1 MIQNL
6 QIKRREK
13 LKLKMEQSN
22 NLSEFSLIFKYAL
35 KDLSRNYK
43 KLSSIIVTLFI
54 SLFILSAIFTIED
67 SLKKELND
75 NAKALL
81 GGDLEID
88 YNRNQG
94 NLRLV
99 DRVKE
104 FSTISQMIEFSTM
117 VSTTNREKNKSLF
130 TRIKTVDTKYPLYGT
145 VEYEPVGAFDRM
157 HNEANTVLINQ
168 SLSKNL
174 NLKINDQVNVQ
185 DQLFTVIG
193 IVKSVPD
200 VSGFVAFGDWA
211 LAGEQTLEILKL
223 NGIGSFL
230 NYEYK
235 VKFNENDDPKKI
247 KQRIESIFKEDQK
260 VKLRYPENS
269 ASGLKRI
276 INNFSQFLSLVSISA
291 MLIAGIGI
299 ANTLLSFINQ
309 NNMSI
314 AVRKAVGFYSGN
326 IKTLYYL
333 QLLILLFVIT
343 ALAYGFSFLIVPIVD
358 QYLSDGLGLNILPLF
373 SFVNFVKIFLVG
385 LLVLVI
391 FSIPTINSIDQIK
404 ASNLFRNVFQNL
416 EFYYT
421 KKSIAF
427 SLILLSI
434 LVLIFSLGSE
444 NPTYS
449 LGYFAAFFLCL
460 GVFFLLSKLI
470 IFFLKKYKST
480 QIISLKVS
488 IKNITQSKSITPIT
502 VMSLGLGVTLLLTL
516 ALVGTNFK
524 REIAKSI
531 PDIAPDYFF
540 VGIQK
545 GERDIFETNIFNMDP
560 KAKIEVVPMVSS
572 GIIKINGVNPNTYI
586 KSDNDSYWVIGSD
599 RRSSWVDEVPKDNPL
614 TDGEWWDLTKPN
626 KLQISL
632 DAKVARDFKINLGDV
647 FTLNIYGRE
656 IEGNIV
662 NFREVN
668 YRDLSINFAMLF
680 NPQFANNIP
689 HEYLATAKF
698 DNIEKFNEISMLETL
713 PSLSMIKIADYLNK
727 VTSVLNKV
735 FIAVTLI
742 SAITIVIGLIV
753 ISSAIMVQGKVKEFQ
768 NLVFK
773 ILGFSKKDIILS
785 SIIEFIIIFKS
796 VILIAIFFAVI
807 ASKFIMENIFELIW
821 KFDFDVLIKLSFSIG
836 FVTLILIMLTNL
848 KYLNPKVYPI
858 IRNQ

>member
-1 MIQNL
+1 M
-6 QIKRREK
+6 EK
-13 LKLKMEQSN
+13 LNNSSKL
-22 NLSEFSLIFKYAL
+22 SLIFKYAL

-43 KLSSIIVTLFI
+43 KISSIIVTLFI

-75 NAKALL
+75 NAKVLL

-94 NLRLV
+94 DLNLV
-99 DRVKE
+99 NKVKE
-104 FSTISQMIEFSTM
+104 FSTVSQMIEFSTM
-117 VSTTNREKNKSLF
+117 LSTTGREKNKSLF
-130 TRIKTVDTKYPLYGT
+130 TRIKTVDEKYPLYGE
-145 VEYEPVGAFDRM
+145 VVYEPEDAYERM
-157 HNEANTVLINQ
+157 QKETKTILINE
-168 SLSKNL
+168 SLSKT
-174 NLKINDQVNVQ
+174 LKIRINDKVKVQ
-185 DQLFTVIG
+185 DQIFIVVG
-193 IVKSVPD
+193 IIKSVPD

-211 LAGEQTLEILKL
+211 LAGKQTLEILKL

-235 VKFNENDDPKKI
+235 VKFKPGDDPEKIESKI
-247 KQRIESIFKEDQK
+247 KDIFKDDQK
-260 VKLRYPENS
+260 VKLRFPENS

-333 QLLILLFVIT
+333 QLLILLFIITVIS
-343 ALAYGFSFLIVPIVD
+343 YGSSFLIVPIAD
-358 QYLSDGLGLNILPLF
+358 KYLSDGLGLNVYPKF
-373 SFVNFVKIFLVG
+373 SLINFIKIFIVG
-385 LLVLVI
+385 LLILII
-391 FSIPTINSIDQIK
+391 FSIPTISSIDQVK

-416 EFYYT
+416 QFYYS
-421 KKSIAF
+421 KKSVILSF
-427 SLILLSI
+427 ILLSF
-434 LVLIFSLGSE
+434 LVLLFTLGSE
-444 NPTYS
+444 RPSYS
-449 LGYFAAFFLCL
+449 LGYFLAFFVCL
-460 GVFFLLSKLI
+460 IVFFLLSKFI
-470 IFFLKKYKST
+470 IYLLKKFNFISN
-480 QIISLKVS
+480 ISLKVS
-488 IKNITQSKSITPIT
+488 IKNITQTKSITPIT
-502 VMSLGLGVTLLLTL
+502 IMSLGLGVTLLLTL

-524 REIAKSI
+524 REISRSI

-545 GERDIFETNIFNMDP
+545 GEKKKFEQGVYKMNPDANIE
-560 KAKIEVVPMVSS
+560 IVPMVSS
-572 GIIKINGVNPNTYI
+572 GIVKINGVSPNSYI
-586 KSDNDSYWVIGSD
+586 KPDNDSYWVIGSE
-599 RRSSWVDEVPKDNPL
+599 RRSSWVENIPKDNPIL
-614 TDGEWWDLTKPN
+614 KGEWWDLSKPN
-626 KLQISL
+626 QLQISL
-632 DAKVARDFKINLGDV
+632 DAKVAKDFNIELGDI

-656 IEGNIV
+656 IDGEIV
-662 NFREVN
+662 NFREVD

-680 NPQFANNIP
+680 NPQFAKKIP

-698 DNIEKFNEISMLETL
+698 KNLDNFDETKMLEVL

-742 SAITIVIGLIV
+742 SGVTIVIGLIV
-753 ISSAIMVQGKVKEFQ
+753 ISSAIMVQGKVKEYQ

-773 ILGFSKKDIILS
+773 ILGFSKKEIIFS
-785 SIIEFIIIFKS
+785 SLIEFIIIFIS

-807 ASKFIMENIFELIW
+807 GSKFIMENIFELVW
-821 KFDFDVLIKLSFSIG
+821 QLDFKVLIYLGASIG
-836 FVTLILIMLTNL
+836 IVTLILIMLTNL
-848 KYLNPKVYPI
+848 KYLSPKVYPL

>member
-1 MIQNL
+1 M
-6 QIKRREK
+6 EK
-13 LKLKMEQSN
+13 LN
-22 NLSEFSLIFKYAL
+22 NPSELSLIFKYAL

-43 KLSSIIVTLFI
+43 KISSIIVTLFI

-75 NAKALL
+75 NAKVLL

-94 NLRLV
+94 DLNLV
-99 DRVKE
+99 NKVKE
-104 FSTISQMIEFSTM
+104 FSTVSQMIEFSTM
-117 VSTTNREKNKSLF
+117 LSTTGREKNKSLF
-130 TRIKTVDTKYPLYGT
+130 TRIKTVDEKYPLYGE
-145 VEYEPVGAFDRM
+145 VVYEPEEAYERM
-157 HNEANTVLINQ
+157 QKEPKTILINE
-168 SLSKNL
+168 SLSKTL
-174 NLKINDQVNVQ
+174 KIKINDKVKVQ
-185 DQLFTVIG
+185 DQSFIVVG
-193 IVKSVPD
+193 IIKSVPD

-211 LAGEQTLEILKL
+211 LAGKQTLEILKL

-235 VKFNENDDPKKI
+235 VKFKPSDDPEKIESKI
-247 KQRIESIFKEDQK
+247 KDIFKDDQK
-260 VKLRYPENS
+260 VKLRFPENS

-333 QLLILLFVIT
+333 QLLILLFIITVIS
-343 ALAYGFSFLIVPIVD
+343 YGSSFLIVPIAD
-358 QYLSDGLGLNILPLF
+358 KYLSDGLGLNVYPKF
-373 SFVNFVKIFLVG
+373 SLINFIKIFIVG
-385 LLVLVI
+385 LLVLII
-391 FSIPTINSIDQIK
+391 FSIPTISSIDQVK

-416 EFYYT
+416 QFYYS
-421 KKSIAF
+421 KKSVILSF
-427 SLILLSI
+427 ILLSF
-434 LVLIFSLGSE
+434 LVLLFTLGSE
-444 NPTYS
+444 RPSYS
-449 LGYFAAFFLCL
+449 LGYFLAFFVCL
-460 GVFFLLSKLI
+460 IVFFLLSKI
-470 IFFLKKYKST
+470 IIYLLKKFNFISN
-480 QIISLKVS
+480 ISLKVS
-488 IKNITQSKSITPIT
+488 IKNITQTKSITPIT
-502 VMSLGLGVTLLLTL
+502 IMSLGLGVTLLLTL

-524 REIAKSI
+524 REIARSI

-545 GERDIFETNIFNMDP
+545 GEKKKFEQGVYKMNPDANIE
-560 KAKIEVVPMVSS
+560 IVPMVSS
-572 GIIKINGVNPNTYI
+572 GIVKINGVNPNSYI
-586 KSDNDSYWVIGSD
+586 KPDNDSYWVIGSE
-599 RRSSWVDEVPKDNPL
+599 RRSSWVENIPKDNPIL
-614 TDGEWWDLTKPN
+614 KGEWWDLSKPN
-626 KLQISL
+626 QLQISL
-632 DAKVARDFKINLGDV
+632 DAKVAKDFNIELGDI

-656 IEGNIV
+656 IDGEIV
-662 NFREVN
+662 NFREVD

-680 NPQFANNIP
+680 NPQFAKKIP

-698 DNIEKFNEISMLETL
+698 KNPDNFDETKMLEVL

-742 SAITIVIGLIV
+742 SGVTIVIGLIV
-753 ISSAIMVQGKVKEFQ
+753 ISSAIMVQGKVKEYQ

-773 ILGFSKKDIILS
+773 ILGFSKKEIIFS
-785 SIIEFIIIFKS
+785 SLIEFIIIFMS

-807 ASKFIMENIFELIW
+807 GSKFIMENIFELVW
-821 KFDFDVLIKLSFSIG
+821 QFDFKVLIYLGASIG
-836 FVTLILIMLTNL
+836 IVTLVLIMLTNL
-848 KYLNPKVYPI
+848 KYLSPKVYPL

>member
-1 MIQNL
+1 M
-6 QIKRREK
+6 EK
-13 LKLKMEQSN
+13 LN
-22 NLSEFSLIFKYAL
+22 NPSEFNLIIKYAL

-43 KLSSIIVTLFI
+43 KLTSIIVTLFI

-88 YNRNQG
+88 YNRNEG
-94 NLRLV
+94 SLKLV
-99 DRVKE
+99 NQVKE
-104 FSTISQMIEFSTM
+104 FATVSQMIEFSTM
-117 VSTTNREKNKSLF
+117 ISTIGRDKNKSLF
-130 TRIKTVDTKYPLYGT
+130 TRIKTVDTKYPLYGS
-145 VEYEPVGAFDRM
+145 VDYEPAGAFDRM
-157 HNEANTVLINQ
+157 HNEPNTLLINE

-174 NLKINDQVNVQ
+174 NLKINEKIKVQ
-185 DQLFTVIG
+185 NQLFTIIG

-211 LAGEQTLEILKL
+211 LAGNQTLEILKL

-235 VKFNENDDPKKI
+235 IKFNETDDAGKIEKKI
-247 KQRIESIFKEDQK
+247 ENIFKDDQK

-333 QLLILLFVIT
+333 QLFILLLVIT
-343 ALAYGFSFLIVPIVD
+343 TFAYGSSFLIVPFVD
-358 QYLSDGLGLNILPLF
+358 QYLSDGLGLNVSPVF
-373 SFVNFVKIFLVG
+373 SIINFIKIFLVG
-385 LLVLVI
+385 LLVLII
-391 FSIPTINSIDQIK
+391 FSIPTISSIDQVK

-416 EFYYT
+416 EFYYS
-421 KKSIAF
+421 KKSTAL

-434 LVLIFSLGSE
+434 LVLLFSFGSE
-444 NPTYS
+444 RPIYS
-449 LGYFAAFFLCL
+449 LGYFVAFFVCL
-460 GVFFLLSKLI
+460 IVFFLLSKI
-470 IFFLKKYKST
+470 IIYFLKKFKST
-480 QIISLKVS
+480 SNISLKVS
-488 IKNITQSKSITPIT
+488 IKNITQTKSITPIT
-502 VMSLGLGVTLLLTL
+502 IMSLGLGVTLLLTL
-516 ALVGTNFK
+516 ALVGTNFQ

-545 GERDIFETNIFNMDP
+545 GEKEIFEKNILNMDAN
-560 KAKIEVVPMVSS
+560 AKIEVVPMVSS
-572 GIIKINGVNPNTYI
+572 GIIKINGINPNTYI
-586 KSDNDSYWVIGSD
+586 KPDNDSYWVIGSD
-599 RRSSWVDEVPKDNPL
+599 RRSSWVDEVPEDNPL
-614 TDGEWWDLTKPN
+614 TEGKWWDITKPN

-632 DAKVARDFKINLGDV
+632 DAEVAKNLNIKLGDV

-656 IEGNIV
+656 IDGEIV
-662 NFREVN
+662 NFRTVD

-698 DNIEKFNEISMLETL
+698 ETIEKFDETSMLDVL

-727 VTSVLNKV
+727 VTDVLNKV

-742 SAITIVIGLIV
+742 SAVTIIIGLIV
-753 ISSAIMVQGKVKEFQ
+753 ISSAIMVQGKVKEYQ

-773 ILGFSKKDIILS
+773 ILGFSKKEVILS
-785 SIIEFIIIFKS
+785 SLIEFLIIFNS
-796 VILIAIFFAVI
+796 VILIATFFAVT
-807 ASKFIMENIFELIW
+807 ASKFIMENIFELVW
-821 KFDFDVLIKLSFSIG
+821 AFDFKVLFNLGLSIG
-836 FVTLILIMLTNL
+836 LVTLALIMITNL
-848 KYLNPKVYPI
+848 KYLNPKVYPM

>member
-1 MIQNL
+1 M
-6 QIKRREK
+6 EK
-13 LKLKMEQSN
+13 LN
-22 NLSEFSLIFKYAL
+22 NPSELNLIFKYAL

-43 KLSSIIVTLFI
+43 KLSSIIITLFI

-88 YNRNQG
+88 YNRNEG
-94 NLRLV
+94 NLELV
-99 DRVKE
+99 NQVKE
-104 FSTISQMIEFSTM
+104 FATISQMIEFSTM
-117 VSTTNREKNKSLF
+117 VSTIDRDKNKSLF
-130 TRIKTVDTKYPLYGT
+130 TRIKTVDTKYPLYGK
-145 VEYEPVGAFDRM
+145 VDYEPAGAFDRM
-157 HNEANTVLINQ
+157 HNEPNTLLINE

-174 NLKINDQVNVQ
+174 NLKIDDKIKVQ
-185 DQLFTVIG
+185 NQLFTIIG

-211 LAGEQTLEILKL
+211 LAGDQTLEILKL

-235 VKFNENDDPKKI
+235 VKFNETDDAGKIEKKI
-247 KQRIESIFKEDQK
+247 ENIFKDDQK

-333 QLLILLFVIT
+333 QLLILLLVIT
-343 ALAYGFSFLIVPIVD
+343 TLAYGSSFLIVPFVD
-358 QYLSDGLGLNILPLF
+358 QYLSDGLGLNVSPVF
-373 SFVNFVKIFLVG
+373 SFFNFIKIFLVG

-391 FSIPTINSIDQIK
+391 FSIPTISSIDQVK

-416 EFYYT
+416 EFYYS
-421 KKSIAF
+421 KKSTAL

-434 LVLIFSLGSE
+434 LVLLFSFGSE
-444 NPTYS
+444 RPIYS
-449 LGYFAAFFLCL
+449 IGYFVAFFVCL
-460 GVFFLLSKLI
+460 IVFFLLSKI
-470 IFFLKKYKST
+470 IIYFLKKFKST
-480 QIISLKVS
+480 SNISLKVS
-488 IKNITQSKSITPIT
+488 IKNITQTKSITPIT
-502 VMSLGLGVTLLLTL
+502 IMSLGLGVTLLLTL
-516 ALVGTNFK
+516 ALVGTNFQ

-545 GERDIFETNIFNMDP
+545 GEKEIFEKNILNMDSN
-560 KAKIEVVPMVSS
+560 AKIEVVPMVSS

-586 KSDNDSYWVIGSD
+586 QPDNNSYWVIGSD
-599 RRSSWVDEVPKDNPL
+599 RRSSWVDEVPEDNPI
-614 TDGEWWDLTKPN
+614 TEGEWWDLTKPN

-632 DAKVARDFKINLGDV
+632 DAQVAKDLNIKLGDV

-656 IEGNIV
+656 IDGEIV
-662 NFREVN
+662 NFRAVD

-698 DNIEKFNEISMLETL
+698 DLIEKFDETSMLEVL

-727 VTSVLNKV
+727 VTDVLNKV

-742 SAITIVIGLIV
+742 SAVTIIIGLIV
-753 ISSAIMVQGKVKEFQ
+753 ISSAIMVQGKVKEYQ

-773 ILGFSKKDIILS
+773 ILGFSKKEVILS
-785 SIIEFIIIFKS
+785 SLIEFIIIFKS
-796 VILIAIFFAVI
+796 VILIAVLFAVI
-807 ASKFIMENIFELIW
+807 ASKFIMENIFELVW
-821 KFDFDVLIKLSFSIG
+821 AFDFKVLIYLGFSIG
-836 FVTLILIMLTNL
+836 SVTLFLIMLTNL
-848 KYLNPKVYPI
+848 KYLNPKVYPL

>member
-1 MIQNL
+1 M
-6 QIKRREK
+6 EK
-13 LKLKMEQSN
+13 LN
-22 NLSEFSLIFKYAL
+22 NPSELNLIFRYAL

-88 YNRNQG
+88 YNRNKG
-94 NLRLV
+94 NLELV
-99 DRVKE
+99 DKVKE
-104 FSTISQMIEFSTM
+104 FATISQMIEFSTM

-130 TRIKTVDTKYPLYGT
+130 TRIKTVDTKYPLYGD
-145 VEYEPVGAFDRM
+145 VNYEPAGAFDRM
-157 HNEANTVLINQ
+157 HNEPNTLLINE

-174 NLKINDQVNVQ
+174 KLKINDKIKVQ
-185 DQLFTVIG
+185 NQLFTIIG

-235 VKFNENDDPKKI
+235 VKFDPTADADKLEKKI
-247 KQRIESIFKEDQK
+247 ENIFKDDQK

-326 IKTLYYL
+326 IKTLYYV
-333 QLLILLFVIT
+333 QLLILLLVIT
-343 ALAYGFSFLIVPIVD
+343 TFAYGSSFLIVPVVD
-358 QYLSDGLGLNILPLF
+358 QYLSDGLGLNVSPVF
-373 SFVNFVKIFLVG
+373 SVLNFIKIFLVG

-391 FSIPTINSIDQIK
+391 FSIPTISSIDQVK

-416 EFYYT
+416 EFYYS
-421 KKSIAF
+421 KKSITL

-434 LVLIFSLGSE
+434 LVLLFSFGSE
-444 NPTYS
+444 RPIYS
-449 LGYFAAFFLCL
+449 LGYFVAFFVCL
-460 GVFFLLSKLI
+460 IVFFLLSKI
-470 IFFLKKYKST
+470 IIYFLKKFKST
-480 QIISLKVS
+480 SNISLKVS
-488 IKNITQSKSITPIT
+488 IKNITQTKSITPIT
-502 VMSLGLGVTLLLTL
+502 IMSLGLGVTLLLTL
-516 ALVGTNFK
+516 ALVGTNFQ

-545 GERDIFETNIFNMDP
+545 GERKIFEENILKMDAN
-560 KAKIEVVPMVSS
+560 AKIEVVPMVSS

-586 KSDNDSYWVIGSD
+586 KPDNDSYWVIGSD
-599 RRSSWVDEVPKDNPL
+599 RRSSWVDDVPEDNPL
-614 TDGEWWDLTKPN
+614 TEGEWWDLTKPN
-626 KLQISL
+626 QLQISL
-632 DAKVARDFKINLGDV
+632 DAEVAKNLNIKLGDV

-656 IEGNIV
+656 INGEIV
-662 NFREVN
+662 NFRAVD

-698 DNIEKFNEISMLETL
+698 EMIDKFDETSMLEVL

-727 VTSVLNKV
+727 VTDVLNKV

-742 SAITIVIGLIV
+742 SAVTIIIGLIV
-753 ISSAIMVQGKVKEFQ
+753 ISSAIMVQGKVKEYQ

-773 ILGFSKKDIILS
+773 ILGFSKKEVVLS
-785 SIIEFIIIFKS
+785 SLIEFVIIFKS

-807 ASKFIMENIFELIW
+807 ASKFIMENIFELVW
-821 KFDFDVLIKLSFSIG
+821 AFDFKVLFNLGLSIG
-836 FVTLILIMLTNL
+836 FVTLALIMITNL
-848 KYLNPKVYPI
+848 KYLNPKVYPL

>member
-1 MIQNL
+1 M
-6 QIKRREK
+6 EK
-13 LKLKMEQSN
+13 LN
-22 NLSEFSLIFKYAL
+22 NPSEFNLIIKYAF

-43 KLSSIIVTLFI
+43 KLSSIIITLFI

-75 NAKALL
+75 NAKSLL

-88 YNRNQG
+88 YNRNEG
-94 NLRLV
+94 NLELV
-99 DRVKE
+99 NQVKE
-104 FSTISQMIEFSTM
+104 FTTISQMIEFSTM
-117 VSTTNREKNKSLF
+117 VSTIDREKNKSLF
-130 TRIKTVDTKYPLYGT
+130 TRIKTVDTKYPLYGS
-145 VEYEPVGAFDRM
+145 VDYEPTGAFDRM
-157 HNEANTVLINQ
+157 HNEPNTLLINE

-174 NLKINDQVNVQ
+174 NLKINEKIKVQ
-185 DQLFTVIG
+185 DQLFTIIG

-211 LAGEQTLEILKL
+211 LAGDQTLEILKL

-235 VKFNENDDPKKI
+235 VKFNETDDVDKLEKKI
-247 KQRIESIFKEDQK
+247 ENIFKDDQK
-260 VKLRYPENS
+260 VTLRYPENS

-333 QLLILLFVIT
+333 QLLILLLVIT
-343 ALAYGFSFLIVPIVD
+343 TFAYGSSFLIVPIVD
-358 QYLSDGLGLNILPLF
+358 QYLSDGLGLNVSPVFSIL
-373 SFVNFVKIFLVG
+373 NFIKIFLVG

-391 FSIPTINSIDQIK
+391 FSIPTISSIDQVK

-416 EFYYT
+416 EFYYS
-421 KKSIAF
+421 KKSTAL

-434 LVLIFSLGSE
+434 LVLLFSFGSE
-444 NPTYS
+444 RPIYS
-449 LGYFAAFFLCL
+449 LGYFVAFFVCL
-460 GVFFLLSKLI
+460 IVFFLLSKVI
-470 IFFLKKYKST
+470 IYFLKRFKST
-480 QIISLKVS
+480 SNISLKVS
-488 IKNITQSKSITPIT
+488 IKNITQTKSITPIT
-502 VMSLGLGVTLLLTL
+502 IMSLGLGVTLLLTL
-516 ALVGTNFK
+516 ALVGTNFQ

-545 GERDIFETNIFNMDP
+545 GEKEIFEKNIMNMDTN
-560 KAKIEVVPMVSS
+560 AKIEVVPMVSS
-572 GIIKINGVNPNTYI
+572 GIIKINGINPNTYI
-586 KSDNDSYWVIGSD
+586 EPDNDSFWVIESD
-599 RRSSWVDEVPKDNPL
+599 RRSSWTDEVPEDNPL
-614 TDGEWWDLTKPN
+614 TEGKWWDLAKPN
-626 KLQISL
+626 QLQISL
-632 DAKVARDFKINLGDV
+632 DAEVAKNLNIKLGDV

-656 IEGNIV
+656 IEGEIV
-662 NFREVN
+662 NFRAVD

-698 DNIEKFNEISMLETL
+698 ETIEKFDETSMLEVL

-727 VTSVLNKV
+727 VTDVLNKV

-742 SAITIVIGLIV
+742 SAVTIIIGLIV
-753 ISSAIMVQGKVKEFQ
+753 ISSAIMVQGKVKEYQ

-773 ILGFSKKDIILS
+773 ILGFSKKEVILS
-785 SIIEFIIIFKS
+785 SLIEFIIIFKS

-807 ASKFIMENIFELIW
+807 ASKFIMENIFELVW
-821 KFDFDVLIKLSFSIG
+821 AFDFKVLFNLGLSIG
-836 FVTLILIMLTNL
+836 LVTLALIMITNL
-848 KYLNPKVYPI
+848 KYLSPKVYPL

>member
-1 MIQNL
+1 M
-6 QIKRREK
+6 EK
-13 LKLKMEQSN
+13 LN
-22 NLSEFSLIFKYAL
+22 NPSELNLIFRYAL

-88 YNRNQG
+88 YNRNKG
-94 NLRLV
+94 NLELV
-99 DRVKE
+99 DKVKE
-104 FSTISQMIEFSTM
+104 FATISQMIEFSTM

-130 TRIKTVDTKYPLYGT
+130 TRIKTVDTKYPLYGD
-145 VEYEPVGAFDRM
+145 VNYEPAGAFDRM
-157 HNEANTVLINQ
+157 HNEPNTLLINE

-174 NLKINDQVNVQ
+174 NLKINEKIKVQ
-185 DQLFTVIG
+185 NQLFTIIG

-235 VKFNENDDPKKI
+235 VKFDPTADADKLEKKI
-247 KQRIESIFKEDQK
+247 ENIFKDDQK

-333 QLLILLFVIT
+333 QLLILLLVIT
-343 ALAYGFSFLIVPIVD
+343 TFAYGSSFLIVPVVD
-358 QYLSDGLGLNILPLF
+358 QYLSDGLGLNVSPVF
-373 SFVNFVKIFLVG
+373 SVLNFIKIFLVG

-391 FSIPTINSIDQIK
+391 FSIPTISSIDQVK

-416 EFYYT
+416 EFYYS
-421 KKSIAF
+421 KKSITL

-434 LVLIFSLGSE
+434 LVLLFSFGSE
-444 NPTYS
+444 RPIYS
-449 LGYFAAFFLCL
+449 LGYFVAFFVCL
-460 GVFFLLSKLI
+460 IVFFLLSKI
-470 IFFLKKYKST
+470 IIYFLKKFKST
-480 QIISLKVS
+480 SNISLKVS
-488 IKNITQSKSITPIT
+488 IKNITQTKSITPIT
-502 VMSLGLGVTLLLTL
+502 IMSLGLGVTLLLTL
-516 ALVGTNFK
+516 ALVGTNFQ

-545 GERDIFETNIFNMDP
+545 GEKKIFEENILKMDAN
-560 KAKIEVVPMVSS
+560 AKIEVVPMVSS

-586 KSDNDSYWVIGSD
+586 KPDNDSYWVIGSD
-599 RRSSWVDEVPKDNPL
+599 RRSSWVDDIPEDNPL
-614 TDGEWWDLTKPN
+614 TEGEWWDLTKPN

-632 DAKVARDFKINLGDV
+632 DAEVANNLNIKLGDV

-656 IEGNIV
+656 IDGEIV
-662 NFREVN
+662 NFRAVD

-698 DNIEKFNEISMLETL
+698 EMIDKFDETSMLEVL

-727 VTSVLNKV
+727 VTDVLNKV

-742 SAITIVIGLIV
+742 SAVTIIIGLIV
-753 ISSAIMVQGKVKEFQ
+753 ISSAIMVQGKVKEYQ

-773 ILGFSKKDIILS
+773 ILGFSKKEVILS
-785 SIIEFIIIFKS
+785 SLIEFVIIFKS
-796 VILIAIFFAVI
+796 VILIAIIFAVI
-807 ASKFIMENIFELIW
+807 ASKFIMENIFELVW
-821 KFDFDVLIKLSFSIG
+821 AFDFKVLIYLSLSIG
-836 FVTLILIMLTNL
+836 TVTLLLIMLTNL
-848 KYLNPKVYPI
+848 KYLNPKVYPL

>member
-1 MIQNL
+1 M
-6 QIKRREK
+6 EK
-13 LKLKMEQSN
+13 LN
-22 NLSEFSLIFKYAL
+22 NSSELSLIFKYAL

-43 KLSSIIVTLFI
+43 KISSIIVTLFI

-75 NAKALL
+75 NAKVLL

-94 NLRLV
+94 DLNLV
-99 DRVKE
+99 NKVKE
-104 FSTISQMIEFSTM
+104 FSTVSQMIEFSTM
-117 VSTTNREKNKSLF
+117 LSTTGREKNKSLF
-130 TRIKTVDTKYPLYGT
+130 TRIKTVDEKYPLYGE
-145 VEYEPVGAFDRM
+145 VVYEPEDAYERM
-157 HNEANTVLINQ
+157 QKEPKTILINE
-168 SLSKNL
+168 SLSKTL
-174 NLKINDQVNVQ
+174 KIKINDKVKVQ
-185 DQLFTVIG
+185 DQSFIVVG
-193 IVKSVPD
+193 IIKSVPD

-211 LAGEQTLEILKL
+211 LAGKQTLEILKL

-235 VKFNENDDPKKI
+235 VKFKPSDDPEKIESKI
-247 KQRIESIFKEDQK
+247 KDIFKDDQK
-260 VKLRYPENS
+260 VKLRFPENS

-333 QLLILLFVIT
+333 QLLILLFIITVIS
-343 ALAYGFSFLIVPIVD
+343 YGSSFLIVPIAD
-358 QYLSDGLGLNILPLF
+358 KYLSDGLGLNVYPKF
-373 SFVNFVKIFLVG
+373 SLINFIKIFIVG
-385 LLVLVI
+385 LLVLII
-391 FSIPTINSIDQIK
+391 FSIPTISSIDQVK

-416 EFYYT
+416 QFYYS
-421 KKSIAF
+421 KKSVILSF
-427 SLILLSI
+427 ILLSF
-434 LVLIFSLGSE
+434 LVLLFTLGSE
-444 NPTYS
+444 RPSYS
-449 LGYFAAFFLCL
+449 LGYFLAFFVCL
-460 GVFFLLSKLI
+460 IVFFLLSKI
-470 IFFLKKYKST
+470 IIYFLKKFNFISN
-480 QIISLKVS
+480 ISLKV
-488 IKNITQSKSITPIT
+488 
-502 VMSLGLGVTLLLTL
+502 TL

-524 REIAKSI
+524 REIARSI

-545 GERDIFETNIFNMDP
+545 GEKKKFEQSVYKMNPDANIE
-560 KAKIEVVPMVSS
+560 IVPMVSS
-572 GIIKINGVNPNTYI
+572 GIVKINGVNPNSYI
-586 KSDNDSYWVIGSD
+586 KPDNDSYWVIGSE
-599 RRSSWVDEVPKDNPL
+599 RRSSWVENIPKDNPIL
-614 TDGEWWDLTKPN
+614 KGEWWDLSKPN
-626 KLQISL
+626 QLQISL
-632 DAKVARDFKINLGDV
+632 DAKVAKDFNIELGDI

-656 IEGNIV
+656 IDGEIV
-662 NFREVN
+662 NFREVD

-680 NPQFANNIP
+680 NPQFAKKIP

-698 DNIEKFNEISMLETL
+698 KNPDNFDETKMLEVL

-742 SAITIVIGLIV
+742 SGVTIVIGLIV
-753 ISSAIMVQGKVKEFQ
+753 ISSAIMVQGKVKEYQ

-773 ILGFSKKDIILS
+773 ILGFSKKEIIFS
-785 SIIEFIIIFKS
+785 SLIEFIIIFMS

-807 ASKFIMENIFELIW
+807 GSKFIMENIFELVW
-821 KFDFDVLIKLSFSIG
+821 QFDFKVLIYLGASIG
-836 FVTLILIMLTNL
+836 TVTLILIMLTNL
-848 KYLNPKVYPI
+848 KYLSPKVYPL

>member
-1 MIQNL
+1 M
-6 QIKRREK
+6 EK
-13 LKLKMEQSN
+13 LN
-22 NLSEFSLIFKYAL
+22 NSSELSLIFKYAL

-43 KLSSIIVTLFI
+43 KISSIIVTLFI

-75 NAKALL
+75 NAKVLL

-94 NLRLV
+94 DLNLV
-99 DRVKE
+99 NKVKE
-104 FSTISQMIEFSTM
+104 FSTVSQMIEFSTM
-117 VSTTNREKNKSLF
+117 LSTTGREKNKSLF
-130 TRIKTVDTKYPLYGT
+130 TRIKTVDEKYPLYGE
-145 VEYEPVGAFDRM
+145 VVYEPEDAYERM
-157 HNEANTVLINQ
+157 QKEPKTILINE
-168 SLSKNL
+168 SLSKTL
-174 NLKINDQVNVQ
+174 KIKINDKVKVQ
-185 DQLFTVIG
+185 DQSFIVVG
-193 IVKSVPD
+193 IIKSVPD

-211 LAGEQTLEILKL
+211 LAGKQTLEILKL

-235 VKFNENDDPKKI
+235 VKFKPSDDPEKIESKI
-247 KQRIESIFKEDQK
+247 KDIFKDDQK
-260 VKLRYPENS
+260 VKIRFPENS

-333 QLLILLFVIT
+333 QLFILLFIITVIS
-343 ALAYGFSFLIVPIVD
+343 YGSSFLIVPIAD
-358 QYLSDGLGLNILPLF
+358 KYLSDGLGLNFYPKF
-373 SFVNFVKIFLVG
+373 SLINFIKIFIVG
-385 LLVLVI
+385 LLVLII
-391 FSIPTINSIDQIK
+391 FSIPTISSIDQVK

-416 EFYYT
+416 QFYYS
-421 KKSIAF
+421 KKSVILSF
-427 SLILLSI
+427 ILLSF
-434 LVLIFSLGSE
+434 LVLLFTLGSE
-444 NPTYS
+444 RPSYS
-449 LGYFAAFFLCL
+449 LGYFLAFFVCL
-460 GVFFLLSKLI
+460 IVFFLLSKI
-470 IFFLKKYKST
+470 IIYLLKKFNFNSN
-480 QIISLKVS
+480 ISLKVS
-488 IKNITQSKSITPIT
+488 IKNITQTKSITPIT
-502 VMSLGLGVTLLLTL
+502 IMSLGLGVTLLLTL

-524 REIAKSI
+524 REIARSI

-545 GERDIFETNIFNMDP
+545 GEKKKFEQGVYKMDP
-560 KAKIEVVPMVSS
+560 DADIEIVPMVSS
-572 GIIKINGVNPNTYI
+572 GIVKINGVNPNSYI
-586 KSDNDSYWVIGSD
+586 KPDNDSYWVIGSE
-599 RRSSWVDEVPKDNPL
+599 RRSSWVENIPKDNPIL
-614 TDGEWWDLTKPN
+614 KGEWWDLSKPN
-626 KLQISL
+626 QLQISL
-632 DAKVARDFKINLGDV
+632 DAKVAKDFNIELGDI

-656 IEGNIV
+656 IDGEIV
-662 NFREVN
+662 NFREVD
-668 YRDLSINFAMLF
+668 YRDLNINFAMLF
-680 NPQFANNIP
+680 NPQFAKKIP

-698 DNIEKFNEISMLETL
+698 KNPDNFDETKMLEVL

-742 SAITIVIGLIV
+742 SGVTIVIGLIV
-753 ISSAIMVQGKVKEFQ
+753 ISSAIMVQGKVKEYQ

-773 ILGFSKKDIILS
+773 ILGFSKKEIIFS
-785 SIIEFIIIFKS
+785 SLIEFIIIFMS

-807 ASKFIMENIFELIW
+807 GSKFIMENIFELVW
-821 KFDFDVLIKLSFSIG
+821 QFDFKVLIYLGASIG
-836 FVTLILIMLTNL
+836 SVTLILIMLTNL
-848 KYLNPKVYPI
+848 KYLSPKVYPL